1 MSSVTG
7 LLLTSARKQATH
19 MALPQMAR
27 RSYSHQKQFAT
38 MDKCRL
44 DRKLMDA
51 RMKNNM
57 GRLYATFVL
66 AEASRK
72 AKMQRVVAQLEAEM
86 SGVDEES
93 RFLSEYSLVRAWN
106 AILRM
111 AHLSIMLA
119 PPVVLLK
126 TGKFLGS
133 EQISDIGWKQTISAL
148 ERAGPTYIKLA
159 QWASTR
165 SDLFG
170 EETTSRLSKLRDKT
184 RPHKWKDTVKILKEE
199 LGDYWEN
206 VIQIDE
212 TDTPLGSGC
221 IAQVYDGVLKQGIG
235 ALPEGERFFFNTQI
249 LRCILT
255 YKLVKFLK
263 ALNWL

>member
-7 LLLTSARKQATH
+7 LLLASARKQATH
-19 MALPQMAR
+19 MALPQTAR
-27 RSYSHQKQFAT
+27 RSYSHQKYFAT
-38 MDKCRL
+38 MDKYRL

-72 AKMQRVVAQLEAEM
+72 AKMQRVVAQTEAEM
-86 SGVDEES
+86 SAVDEES
-93 RFLSEYSLVRAWN
+93 RFLSEYSLLRAWN

-111 AHLSIMLA
+111 AHLSIILA

-170 EETTSRLSKLRDKT
+170 EETTRRLSKLRDKT

-221 IAQVYDGVLKQGIG
+221 IAQVYDGILKQGIG
-235 ALPEGERFFFNTQI
+235 ALPEGEPFFFNTLI